1 MTVSSTT
8 VKNSYSGNGSTTQ
21 FAYGF
26 KIFADSDLIV
36 IIRSS
41 TGTETVK
48 TLTTHYT
55 VAGAGD
61 ASGGSITFTSGNT
74 PASGETVVII
84 REVPQTQA
92 IDYIANDPFPAE
104 SHEEGLD
111 RATMTTQQVQEEVDR
126 SLKLSRTNTMTS
138 TEFTVGATDRA
149 NKVLS
154 FDSSGEL
161 AVTQEL
167 GTFRGNWSAST
178 AYQVRDLVK
187 DTSTNNIFMANTA
200 HTSSGSQPLTS
211 NTDSAKWD
219 LIVDAATATTSSTS
233 AANSATAAANSATAS
248 ANSATASA
256 NSASAA
262 STSETN
268 AASSASTSST
278 QATNSANSA
287 TASANSAS
295 AAAATFD
302 LFDDSYLG
310 AKSSNP
316 TVDNDGNAL
325 QDGALYFDTTNDV
338 MKVYNL
344 STTTWLQLTP
354 TVSNQNNINSAVANA
369 SNINAAVANASN
381 INAAVA
387 NASNINSAVSNASNI
402 NTVAGIASNV
412 TSVANN
418 ETNIN
423 SVNSNS
429 SNINTVAGSITN
441 VNNVGG
447 SIANVNTVA
456 TNLASVNNFG
466 EVYRIASSAPTTSL
480 NSGDLYFDTTTNIL
494 NVYGAS
500 GWQNAGSSVNGTS
513 DRFKFVASGTPTTF
527 SGSDANGNTL
537 SYDAGFIDVYLNG
550 IKMVNGTDVTVTSGS
565 SIVFASALT
574 NGDIVEA
581 VAFGT
586 FAVASLTNTTV
597 TGSLS
602 FPDNI
607 KAKFGT
613 GNDLEIFHD
622 GSNSNISD
630 VGTGGLILRT
640 DGTQIALNKGS
651 SENMAKFITDGA
663 VELYHNNIK
672 KFETTST
679 GATVTG
685 KFNVSSNI
693 ADFAIKSENTT
704 HNARVDIIASGSNKN
719 SILNFGDGASSTVG
733 FIDYDHADNSL
744 RFATSATERG
754 RFDSSGNLLLGA
766 TSVQGGTANTLQI
779 ADGSSARLL
788 LQNTGGG
795 RTYGFFAGTDGK
807 LGLYDYSASAQRLAV
822 DTSGKFGIG
831 TASPTRNLEI
841 SDTTSGATTGI
852 RLVGANNGSQVIEFA
867 DTDDVNVGY
876 ITYDHTNNRM
886 VFRAGDNQQVYVD
899 GSGSLLLGTTS
910 NGSAGNG
917 DLVVNG
923 GIFLGGTG
931 TANKLEDYEEGT
943 WTPAVS
949 SGITS
954 PTYSTQRGSYVKIGK
969 MVYYTFDLRTSGG
982 TLAAQD
988 FIINGLPFSQSTD
1001 VNEVAGSSYIRYGF
1015 DIVSGSGTPFPIGA
1029 ITGTQIDWHNTA
1041 GVKIAGTALQ
1051 NSTII
1056 IISNGFYQIA

>member
-36 IIRSS
+36 IIRTDS
-41 TGTETVK
+41 TGAETVK

-111 RATMTTQQVQEEVDR
+111 RATMTTQQVQEELNR
-126 SLKLSRTNTMTS
+126 SLKISRTNTMTS

-381 INAAVA
+381 INAAVS
-387 NASNINSAVSNASNI
+387 NASNINSVVSNASNI
-402 NTVAGIASNV
+402 NTVAGISSNV
-412 TSVANN
+412 TTVAGM
-418 ETNIN
+418 N
-423 SVNSNS
+423 SAISTVNSNS

-447 SIANVNTVA
+447 SIANVNSVA
-456 TNLASVNNFG
+456 SNLASVNNFG

-480 NSGDLYFDTTTNIL
+480 NSGDLYFNTSTNVL

-513 DRFKFVASGTPTTF
+513 DRFKYVASGTPTTF

-537 SYDAGFIDVYLNG
+537 AYDAGFIDVYLNG
-550 IKMVNGTDVTVTSGS
+550 VKMVNGTDVTVTSGS
-565 SIVFASALT
+565 SIVFASAAT
-574 NGDIVEA
+574 NGDVVEA

-586 FAVASLTNTTV
+586 FSVASLNADNLDSGTV
-597 TGSLS
+597 PDARITGDYTGLTSL
-602 FPDNI
+602 
-607 KAKFGT
+607 T
-613 GNDLEIFHD
+613 
-622 GSNSNISD
+622 
-630 VGTGGLILRT
+630 
-640 DGTQIALNKGS
+640 
-651 SENMAKFITDGA
+651 IT
-663 VELYHNNIK
+663 
-672 KFETTST
+672 
-679 GATVTG
+679 
-685 KFNVSSNI
+685 
-693 ADFAIKSENTT
+693 
-704 HNARVDIIASGSNKN
+704 R
-719 SILNFGDGASSTVG
+719 
-733 FIDYDHADNSL
+733 ADNSNAL
-744 RFATSATERG
+744 SLVSTDADANSAPILSMRRESGSPADNDLIGQLDFIGKDSGGVNTQYASIKGIIKDVTHNTEDG
-754 RFDSSGNLLLGA
+754 ALEFVTFKSGFLNNALTLGNTETVFNDA
-766 TSVQGGTANTLQI
+766 SVDVDFRVESNGNANMLFVDGGN
-779 ADGSSARLL
+779 DR
-788 LQNTGGG
+788 
-795 RTYGFFAGTDGK
+795 
-807 LGLYDYSASAQRLAV
+807 V
-822 DTSGKFGIG
+822 GIG
-831 TASPTRNLEI
+831 TSAPDEKFHVMRG
-841 SDTTSGATTGI
+841 DAGA
-852 RLVGANNGSQVIEFA
+852 VA
-867 DTDDVNVGY
+867 
-876 ITYDHTNNRM
+876 
-886 VFRAGDNQQVYVD
+886 
-899 GSGSLLLGTTS
+899 
-910 NGSAGNG
+910 
-917 DLVVNG
+917 
-923 GIFLGGTG
+923 
-931 TANKLEDYEEGT
+931 
-943 WTPAVS
+943 
-949 SGITS
+949 
-954 PTYSTQRGSYVKIGK
+954 
-969 MVYYTFDLRTSGG
+969 
-982 TLAAQD
+982 
-988 FIINGLPFSQSTD
+988 
-1001 VNEVAGSSYIRYGF
+1001 VAGSVITAENQGNCF
-1015 DIVSGSGTPFPIGA
+1015 VSMLGI
-1029 ITGTQIDWHNTA
+1029 NTA
-1041 GVKIAGTALQ
+1041 NCTLFFGIKH
-1051 NSTII
+1051 SR
-1056 IISNGFYQIA
+1056 FY